1 VNSLLYLQ
9 VMLQYRILAFSIIIL
24 SPTESHPLY
33 DQQPI
38 RFHPQEPIWRD
49 FHTRFGLALPT
60 ANREWLLDSASLTQR
75 LIKASNHQFS
85 VNVLSQQWGNAT
97 LSEYNLLGRPT
108 RLRCLIREVLLIG
121 HHQPWVY
128 ARSVMPVSSLT
139 GELRHLRHFDNRPLG
154 QLLFNTPGMQRSP
167 FQVARIATNNLPLH
181 AISQLSLDK
190 ENPILWGRRSR
201 FVIYNKPLLISE
213 VFLPAF
219 KP

>member
-1 VNSLLYLQ
+1 
-9 VMLQYRILAFSIIIL
+9 M
-24 SPTESHPLY
+24 Y

-49 FHTRFGLALPT
+49 FNTRFSVALPIS
-60 ANREWLLDSASLTQR
+60 NREWLLDSTSLTQR

-97 LSEYNLLGRPT
+97 LSEYNLLGRPP
-108 RLRCLIREVLLIG
+108 RLRCLIREVLLMG
-121 HHQPWVY
+121 YQQPWVY

-167 FQVARIATNNLPLH
+167 FQIARIATNDLPLH
-181 AISQLSLDK
+181 ATSQLSLDK
-190 ENPILWGRRSR
+190 ENPLLWGRRSR

-219 KP
+219 KS